1 MCEMTSANYD
11 AWHGVDCNWDG
22 FACGSHN
29 SQHNDYCALRSNE
42 TACLQSGGVLDPL
55 YSFLYGDSGCGSL
68 DNETCTNNQNCTF
81 SSYGSCEPLVAAVN
95 ASMLSTGA
103 HAAITEYAMLEQRW
117 YTCDSLDAS
126 TCSSVDGCEYR
137 GCVGPESCSSAAD
150 ESACSSDNNC
160 HWEGCHSSSR
170 YGIIR
175 VATACGAEYSATD
188 LDYIAGGYGYMT
200 PEGAY
205 QHYASWDEMISGPPD
220 PNAPRDALAATCQYA
235 AAFPDLSSPATL
247 VVVRLNVTNSTEGT
261 SVTHIGTS
269 VTENVA
275 DCHYVSQDRDAVLD
289 GWRCGA
295 RVTGPDPFAVTGLLV
310 REAPRAGASA
320 PRAPLTGPEL
330 LSRRDFEG
338 ECECPEC
345 YERFGFTDL
354 RSVSDSAARTA
365 ALAAS

>member
-1 MCEMTSANYD
+1 MNSADYD
-11 AWHGVDCNWDG
+11 AMHG
-22 FACGSHN
+22 S
-29 SQHNDYCALRSNE
+29 SQS
-42 TACLQSGGVLDPL
+42 SGLSGLMHD
-55 YSFLYGDSGCGSL
+55 FLSGDSGCGSL
-68 DNETCTNNQNCTF
+68 SDATACNSNQNCTWYEQD
-81 SSYGSCEPLVAAVN
+81 YGDDRCEPLVAAVN

-103 HAAITEYAMLEQRW
+103 HAAITEYAMADQRW
-117 YTCDSLDAS
+117 YTCQTLDAS

-137 GCVGPESCSSAAD
+137 GCSGPDSCSSAAD
-150 ESACSSDNNC
+150 QIACESDSNC
-160 HWEGCHSSSR
+160 YWEGCHSSSR
-170 YGIIR
+170 YGLIR

-188 LDYIAGGYGYMT
+188 LDYIARGYGYMT
-200 PEGAY
+200 PEGDY
-205 QHYASWDEMISGPPD
+205 QHYASWNEMLLGPPD

-345 YERFGFTDL
+345 YERFGFTNL
-354 RSVSDSAARTA
+354 RNVSDSAARTA

>member
-1 MCEMTSANYD
+1 MNCPSATTQ
-11 AWHGVDCNWDG
+11 
-22 FACGSHN
+22 FACEHGLENNCIWS
-29 SQHNDYCALRSNE
+29 
-42 TACLQSGGVLDPL
+42 
-55 YSFLYGDSGCGSL
+55 DSCGS
-68 DNETCTNNQNCTF
+68 
-81 SSYGSCEPLVAAVN
+81 
-95 ASMLSTGA
+95 ST
-103 HAAITEYAMLEQRW
+103 T
-117 YTCDSLDAS
+117 
-126 TCSSVDGCEYR
+126 
-137 GCVGPESCSSAAD
+137 
-150 ESACSSDNNC
+150 
-160 HWEGCHSSSR
+160 

-175 VATACGAEYSATD
+175 VATACGAEYDATD
-188 LDYIAGGYGYMT
+188 LDYIAQAKGRS
-200 PEGAY
+200 
-205 QHYASWDEMISGPPD
+205 SWDEMISGSSGPPEDTSD

-247 VVVRLNVTNSTEGT
+247 VVVRLNVTISTEGT

-269 VTENVA
+269 VTENV
-275 DCHYVSQDRDAVLD
+275 DNCHYVSQDRDAVLD

-338 ECECPEC
+338 ECERPEL
-345 YERFGFTDL
+345 YERFGFTNL

>member
-1 MCEMTSANYD
+1 M
-11 AWHGVDCNWDG
+11 HGFV
-22 FACGSHN
+22 S
-29 SQHNDYCALRSNE
+29 
-42 TACLQSGGVLDPL
+42 
-55 YSFLYGDSGCGSL
+55 GDSGCGSL
-68 DNETCTNNQNCTF
+68 SDDESACNQNQNCAF
-81 SSYGSCEPLVAAVN
+81 SYSSCEPLVAAVN

-103 HAAITEYAMLEQRW
+103 HAAITEFAMAEQR
-117 YTCDSLDAS
+117 YHTCETLDAS
-126 TCSSVDGCEYR
+126 TCSSVAGCEYR
-137 GCVGPESCSSAAD
+137 GCSGPSSCSSAID
-150 ESACSSDNNC
+150 QSACDSLSGSNC
-160 HWEGCHSSSR
+160 YWEGCHSSSR

-188 LDYIAGGYGYMT
+188 LDYIARGYGYMT
-200 PEGAY
+200 PEGDY
-205 QHYASWDEMISGPPD
+205 QHYTSWNEMLG
-220 PNAPRDALAATCQYA
+220 PRDALAATCQYA

-247 VVVRLNVTNSTEGT
+247 VVVRLNVTISTEGT

-275 DCHYVSQDRDAVLD
+275 KCHYVSQDRALVLH

-338 ECECPEC
+338 ECERPEL
-345 YERFGFTDL
+345 YERFGFTNL

>member
-1 MCEMTSANYD
+1 MGEAVEVTPPGGQDATLILSAGPISVGYAAHD
-11 AWHGVDCNWDG
+11 A
-22 FACGSHN
+22 S
-29 SQHNDYCALRSNE
+29 
-42 TACLQSGGVLDPL
+42 
-55 YSFLYGDSGCGSL
+55 
-68 DNETCTNNQNCTF
+68 
-81 SSYGSCEPLVAAVN
+81 VAAF
-95 ASMLSTGA
+95 AGTM
-103 HAAITEYAMLEQRW
+103 IQLEV
-117 YTCDSLDAS
+117 YDCPFTS
-126 TCSSVDGCEYR
+126 
-137 GCVGPESCSSAAD
+137 
-150 ESACSSDNNC
+150 
-160 HWEGCHSSSR
+160 
-170 YGIIR
+170 
-175 VATACGAEYSATD
+175 
-188 LDYIAGGYGYMT
+188 
-200 PEGAY
+200 
-205 QHYASWDEMISGPPD
+205 D

-247 VVVRLNVTNSTEGT
+247 VVVRLNVTDSPEGT

-338 ECECPEC
+338 ECERPEL
-345 YERFGFTDL
+345 YERFGFTNL

>member
-1 MCEMTSANYD
+1 MNSADHD
-11 AWHGVDCNWDG
+11 AMHGVDCNWDG
-22 FACGSHN
+22 FACGSQY

-42 TACLQSGGVLDPL
+42 TACLQSGSGLSDPMHD
-55 YSFLYGDSGCGSL
+55 FLSGDSGCGSL
-68 DNETCTNNQNCTF
+68 GDATCDSNQNCTF
-81 SSYGSCEPLVAAVN
+81 SYGICEPLVAAVN

-103 HAAITEYAMLEQRW
+103 HAAITEYAMAEQRS
-117 YTCDSLDAS
+117 YTCQTLDAS

-137 GCVGPESCSSAAD
+137 GCRGTTSTNGASCSSMD

-160 HWEGCHSSSR
+160 YWEGCHSSSR

-220 PNAPRDALAATCQYA
+220 PNPPRDALAATCQYA

-320 PRAPLTGPEL
+320 ARAADGPRAALEAG
-330 LSRRDFEG
+330 
-338 ECECPEC
+338 
-345 YERFGFTDL
+345 L
-354 RSVSDSAARTA
+354 RGRVRVPRMLRAVRVHRLAGVSDSAARTA